1 MIPVL
6 TCDNVSH
13 TFRSREA
20 AEAVLHDVS
29 LSFCAHET
37 CVLMGPSGSGKTT
50 LLSILGC
57 LLAPSAGR
65 LWLAGEPVVFD
76 APARLARLRR
86 ERLGFVFQQAQ
97 LLPFLSAAE
106 NLEAVGRNV
115 GLSSKAL
122 SRRVDELL
130 ARLDIS
136 RMRHKRPDQMSGGQ
150 RQRVAIARALLHFPS
165 IILADEPTAALDW
178 HHGEAAVRLLV
189 EQAQAEGSFLL
200 VVTHDARLLPL
211 FGRRLSIDDGFVREV
226 TAK

>member
-13 TFRSREA
+13 TFGFREA
-20 AEAVLHDVS
+20 AEAVLRDVS
-29 LSFCAHET
+29 LSFFPRET

-65 LWLAGEPVVFD
+65 LWLAGEPVAFD

-97 LLPFLSAAE
+97 LLPFLTVAE
-106 NLEAVGRNV
+106 NLETAGRNA
-115 GLSSKAL
+115 GLSSKVL
-122 SRRVDELL
+122 IRRVDELL
-130 ARLDIS
+130 QRLDIS
-136 RMRHKRPDQMSGGQ
+136 RTRHKRPDQMSGGQ
-150 RQRVAIARALLHFPS
+150 RQRAAIARALLHCPP

-189 EQAQAEGSFLL
+189 EQAQAECSFLL

-211 FGRRLSIDDGFVREV
+211 FGRHLSIADGFVREV
-226 TAK
+226 TAQ